1 MPVRAP
7 ARDANRGVS
16 AIATLVFNSI
26 DELLL
31 VGSTHRQQW

>member
-1 MPVRAP
+1 MWAP
-7 ARDANRGVS
+7 LGTRIEVS
-16 AIATLVFNSI
+16 GRIATLLFNSI